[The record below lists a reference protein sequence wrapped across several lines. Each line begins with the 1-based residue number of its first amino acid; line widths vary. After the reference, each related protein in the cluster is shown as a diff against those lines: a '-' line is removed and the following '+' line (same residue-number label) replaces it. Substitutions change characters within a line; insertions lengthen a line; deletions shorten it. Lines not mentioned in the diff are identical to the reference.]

1 MFRHID
7 ISNTAATCHVCGD
20 LSLDFGSTPV
30 PVCCHIDVLCLA
42 VSCKALSQVRCSLC
56 HIILSATTA
65 MPNVSVQIAAAVAD
79 TGANDVTVNIQ
90 VAVAAAPVVT
100 PDDPPYGPQPP
111 QEPPQE
117 PYGPQPPQEPPQEPD
132 DTASSGP
139 PSLVSASPASTPRAG
154 PHGVPTEADC
164 SIAPAD
170 MLTSDGSIISEDTHS
185 EALHAICLLYTSP
198 SPRD

>member
-20 LSLDFGSTPV
+20 LSLDFGSTSV

-79 TGANDVTVNIQ
+79 TNAADVTVNMSTLFG
-90 VAVAAAPVVT
+90 VGALAAYIDKTCMHACPCRATCMCIYVVECVDVCKPT
-100 PDDPPYGPQPP
+100 RDDCHNEVGRR
-111 QEPPQE
+111 QELQ
-117 PYGPQPPQEPPQEPD
+117 
-132 DTASSGP
+132 
-139 PSLVSASPASTPRAG
+139 
-154 PHGVPTEADC
+154 
-164 SIAPAD
+164 
-170 MLTSDGSIISEDTHS
+170 
-185 EALHAICLLYTSP
+185 
-198 SPRD
+198 